1 MRVAAFTLYGLL
13 LILGALQIL
22 LFIVALFVI
31 ILNKKM
37 TGIGKVIRFI
47 EILILPLFGPISVL
61 IEVRRKNKKLN
72 ERREN

>member
-1 MRVAAFTLYGLL
+1 MP
-13 LILGALQIL
+13 
-22 LFIVALFVI
+22 
-31 ILNKKM
+31 
-37 TGIGKVIRFI
+37 GIGKVIRFI

>member
-61 IEVRRKNKKLN
+61 IEVRRKNKKLS